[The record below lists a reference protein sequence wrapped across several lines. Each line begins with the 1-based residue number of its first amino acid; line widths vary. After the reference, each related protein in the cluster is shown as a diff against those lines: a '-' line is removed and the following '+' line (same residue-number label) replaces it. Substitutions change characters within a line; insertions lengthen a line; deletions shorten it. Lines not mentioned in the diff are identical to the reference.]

1 MNSDSVS
8 DMQSNTELTSVSAS
22 SSNTIANHNLM
33 NNRVIRRS
41 IVRIDIQENIVSN
54 AISKIQYEQLEHDY
68 QTLKQEMEE
77 KNKEL

>member
-1 MNSDSVS
+1 MH
-8 DMQSNTELTSVSAS
+8 SNTELTSVSAS